1 MRKFF
6 VIFVCLLVV
15 GCEVEDNDDD
25 INYDSNWE
33 TLPAPV
39 APDTMLKHDDLY
51 FVNEKTGWLVTR
63 NGQIYNT
70 SDGGESWILQFEDD
84 IYWRCVGFADELH
97 GWAGNK
103 LGDDGKL
110 LYQTNDGGE
119 NWSLVDNIPEPV
131 PPGLCGIFVYNSN
144 IINACGRIYGPGV
157 FIRSADGGSNWNSVD
172 LNDVAEML
180 IDLYFWDELNGIIV
194 GGTSGGF
201 DDSHAIILGT
211 NDGGVNWEV
220 IYEGERNGEWCWKI
234 SFPTPEIGYVSIQ
247 SSWWDDAVDE
257 YYLKTTDGGNTWS
270 EHVFYTVAQSAENGG
285 YSAQGIGFINE
296 DVGWMGS
303 YFDHPT
309 LMTLDGGAT
318 WSESEFG
325 LHVNRIRFLSKSIGY
340 ASGITVY
347 KYTSD

>member
-1 MRKFF
+1 MKIIF
-6 VIFVCLLVV
+6 VIFICLLVV
-15 GCEVEDNDDD
+15 GCEVEDNDYD

-39 APDTMLKHDDLY
+39 APDTMIKHDDLY
-51 FVNEKTGWLVTR
+51 FVNENTGWLVTR

-84 IYWRCVGFADELH
+84 IYWRCVGFADELR

-157 FIRSADGGSNWNSVD
+157 FIRSEDGGSNWNSVD

>member
-1 MRKFF
+1 M
-6 VIFVCLLVV
+6 
-15 GCEVEDNDDD
+15 EDNDDD

-39 APDTMLKHDDLY
+39 APDTMIKHDDLY
-51 FVNEKTGWLVTR
+51 FVNENTGWLVTR

-70 SDGGESWILQFEDD
+70 SDGGESWGLQFEDD

-220 IYEGERNGEWCWKI
+220 IYEGER
-234 SFPTPEIGYVSIQ
+234 
-247 SSWWDDAVDE
+247 
-257 YYLKTTDGGNTWS
+257 DGDCG
-270 EHVFYTVAQSAENGG
+270 
-285 YSAQGIGFINE
+285 
-296 DVGWMGS
+296 
-303 YFDHPT
+303 
-309 LMTLDGGAT
+309 
-318 WSESEFG
+318 
-325 LHVNRIRFLSKSIGY
+325 
-340 ASGITVY
+340 
-347 KYTSD
+347 

>member
-39 APDTMLKHDDLY
+39 APDTMIKHDDLY
-51 FVNEKTGWLVTR
+51 FVNENTGWLVTR

-70 SDGGESWILQFEDD
+70 SDGGESWGLQFEDD

-285 YSAQGIGFINE
+285 YSSQGIGFINE

-325 LHVNRIRFLSKSIGY
+325 LHVSRIRFLSKSIGY

>member
-1 MRKFF
+1 MA
-6 VIFVCLLVV
+6 
-15 GCEVEDNDDD
+15 G
-25 INYDSNWE
+25 
-33 TLPAPV
+33 
-39 APDTMLKHDDLY
+39 
-51 FVNEKTGWLVTR
+51 NEEW
-63 NGQIYNT
+63 
-70 SDGGESWILQFEDD
+70 
-84 IYWRCVGFADELH
+84 VGFADELH

-157 FIRSADGGSNWNSVD
+157 FIRSEDGGSNWNSVD

-285 YSAQGIGFINE
+285 YSSQGIGFINE

>member
-15 GCEVEDNDDD
+15 GCEVEDNDND

-39 APDTMLKHDDLY
+39 APDTMIKHDDLY

-70 SDGGESWILQFEDD
+70 IDGGESWGLQFEDD

-119 NWSLVDNIPEPV
+119 NWTMVNNIPEPV

-157 FIRSADGGSNWNSVD
+157 FIRSEDGGENWTSLD
-172 LNDVAEML
+172 LNDMAEML
-180 IDLYFWDELNGIIV
+180 IDLYFWDEMNGIIV
-194 GGTSGGF
+194 GGTSAGF
-201 DDSHAIILGT
+201 EDSHAIILRT
-211 NDGGVNWEV
+211 EDGGENWEV
-220 IYEGERNGEWCWKI
+220 IYEGDREREWCWKI
-234 SFPTPEIGYVSIQ
+234 SFPTMETGYVSVQ
-247 SSWWDDAVDE
+247 KGAWGDPADE
-257 YYLKTTDGGNTWS
+257 YFLKTTDGGNTWT
-270 EHVFYTVAQSAENGG
+270 EHIFYSSTQSTENGWF
-285 YSAQGIGFINE
+285 SSQAIGFINE

-303 YFDHPT
+303 YIDKPT
-309 LMTLDGGAT
+309 LFTSDGGES
-318 WSESEFG
+318 WSESGFG
-325 LHVNRIRFLSKSIGY
+325 WHVNRIRFLSDQLGY
-340 ASGITVY
+340 ASGQTVY

>member
-1 MRKFF
+1 MKIIF
-6 VIFVCLLVV
+6 VIFICLLVV
-15 GCEVEDNDDD
+15 GCEVEDNDYD

-51 FVNEKTGWLVTR
+51 FVNENTGWLVTR

-70 SDGGESWILQFEDD
+70 SDGGESWGLQFEDD

-157 FIRSADGGSNWNSVD
+157 FIRSEDGGSNWNSVD

-285 YSAQGIGFINE
+285 YSSQGIGFINE

>member
-39 APDTMLKHDDLY
+39 APDTMIKHDDLY

-131 PPGLCGIFVYNSN
+131 PPGLCGIFGYNSN

-285 YSAQGIGFINE
+285 YSSQGIGFINE